1 MSHSRTTGI
10 AIAVKCLLLA
20 GLVLCGVVASDSP
33 AQETTSATNSL
44 LPTGLDGSPS
54 SAVALPMGIKIL
66 FEGGSQPGEVSASIK
81 IVMLMTVLSL
91 LPSLF
96 IMTTSFTR
104 IIIVFGFLRQALGTP
119 TTPPNQVL
127 TGMALFLTLFIM
139 APVWKQ
145 INKDAIQPYL
155 SHSITQEEAWTKGVK
170 PLHAFMMRQTGKKEL
185 ALFLEISKNKMPE
198 KHEDIGLEV
207 LIPAFMISE
216 VKTAFQMGFLL
227 YLPFLVI
234 DMVVS
239 VSLMS
244 LGMMMLPPMMISLP
258 IKILFF
264 ILADGWTLLIRNLV
278 MHFSQ

>member
-1 MSHSRTTGI
+1 MSVRGI
-10 AIAVKCLLLA
+10 NPKGGRILLVA
-20 GLVLCGVVASDSP
+20 GLVLLAAMVMNAS
-33 AQETTSATNSL
+33 AQMTGFPSNSL
-44 LPTGLDGSPS
+44 PA
-54 SAVALPMGIKIL
+54 SAVSNAGGMGLPMGIKIQ
-66 FEGGSQPGEVSASIK
+66 FDGGSQPGDMSNSVRILL
-81 IVMLMTVLSL
+81 LMTVLSI
-91 LPSLF
+91 LPSIL

-127 TGMALFLTLFIM
+127 TGMAIFLSLFIM

-145 INKDAIQPYL
+145 VNTEAMQPYL
-155 SHSITQEEAWTKGVK
+155 NHTITQEQAWERAVK
-170 PLHAFMMRQTGKKEL
+170 PIHSFMMRQTGKKEL
-185 ALFLEISKNKMPE
+185 ALFIEISGQKIPDKL
-198 KHEDIGLEV
+198 DDLGLEV

-216 VKTAFQMGFLL
+216 VKTAFQMGFLI

-234 DMVVS
+234 DLVVS

-264 ILADGWTLLIRNLV
+264 VMADGWTLLIRNLV
-278 MHFSQ
+278 MSFTH